1 MKTGA
6 CLSALQLSGL
16 YLSKQDDVLL
26 GLDEHMEEREHLL
39 HLIAVSA
46 AKVIAG
52 ARPEASSLESMSLH
66 TINIRIQ
73 ARNWY
78 QLLLSFFNCQL
89 TFKEWKNFK
98 RHGNEKH
105 EKTD

>member
-6 CLSALQLSGL
+6 CISSTTLRL

-26 GLDEHMEEREHLL
+26 GFDEHMEECEHLL

-52 ARPEASSLESMSLH
+52 SRPEASKLGEHVPLH
-66 TINIRIQ
+66 HKHQNAGKNIYI
-73 ARNWY
+73 
-78 QLLLSFFNCQL
+78 
-89 TFKEWKNFK
+89 
-98 RHGNEKH
+98 
-105 EKTD
+105 